1 MQLQGVNSLQLM
13 YIATLRCN
21 RIYRYYLATYDN
33 GNIDNSICYLTDS
46 VLKFVRSTLINIL
59 ILTTESLDTGHQQN
73 GSVLALSRQNC
84 TRDYNKKLD

>member
-1 MQLQGVNSLQLM
+1 M

-46 VLKFVRSTLINIL
+46 VHKLVRSTLINIPAY
-59 ILTTESLDTGHQQN
+59 TNKSLDTGHQQN

-84 TRDYNKKLD
+84 TRDYNKSWIELGLAG